1 MELFCHKNKEILP
14 LVTIWMDL
22 EGIMLSEMTGQREK
36 DKHGLLICDQ
46 REKDK
51 HGLLIC
57 DQTHRYRSDL
67 WLPEDLGNWMKAVI
81 WYKLPFYKL

>member
-1 MELFCHKNKEILP
+1 MQLFCHKNKEILP

-22 EGIMLSEMTGQREK
+22 EGIMLSEMTG
-36 DKHGLLICDQ
+36 Q

>member
-22 EGIMLSEMTGQREK
+22 EGIMLSEMIGQREK

-46 REKDK
+46 M
-51 HGLLIC
+51 
-57 DQTHRYRSDL
+57 HRYRSDL
-67 WLPEDLGNWMKAVI
+67 WLPEDLGNWMKVVI